1 MKPERVCE
9 ISLKLQPSNTITTH
23 PHSFKTIT
31 KFPFY
36 FPSFFLLLRL
46 IIIFLFKKLVENKYS
61 RLHENYLQSK
71 EKAPNDPSPPFKEKE
86 KGSEGRSKA
95 WWPMEGSKLG
105 GQWKVP
111 SLVANGM
118 WRKNTFSPLPF
129 SPQQTSLKPSIF
141 SFDLMVLLY
150 HGPKPLLMP
159 FFPFLRSINYD
170 CTPQCNKSFT
180 PSLSIWFWLKI
191 WPFSFPWNYGV
202 AHGHVLRA
210 TSCTSKWR
218 TASGVISRSYPN
230 ATSLRWRTRTSKGAC
245 SSWSQTPS
253 SLVLSYFSKLS
264 HLGDLAIS
272 RPRF

>member
-118 WRKNTFSPLPF
+118 
-129 SPQQTSLKPSIF
+129 
-141 SFDLMVLLY
+141 
-150 HGPKPLLMP
+150 
-159 FFPFLRSINYD
+159 
-170 CTPQCNKSFT
+170 
-180 PSLSIWFWLKI
+180 
-191 WPFSFPWNYGV
+191 
-202 AHGHVLRA
+202 
-210 TSCTSKWR
+210 
-218 TASGVISRSYPN
+218 
-230 ATSLRWRTRTSKGAC
+230 
-245 SSWSQTPS
+245 
-253 SLVLSYFSKLS
+253 
-264 HLGDLAIS
+264 
-272 RPRF
+272 